1 VSGAPAAAQ
10 RAIDTVMVDPRRAR
24 TLAADALAL
33 ARRDDSAHGQV
44 AAHRALGL
52 AAHGLHDAATAAGHL
67 RRAIRMAQWHSLAVA
82 EAESRMSYSLILD
95 DLGRP
100 GAALREIDL
109 ACAHLRGLRLARA
122 VTQRALILRRLGREQ
137 EALGS
142 YRRAITLFRR
152 HGDLPW
158 LGRAL
163 TNRGVLHGYRGDLRQ
178 ARTDLDA
185 AHELFTRLDL
195 PDFLARVQHNIGF
208 LAAQAGDV
216 PAALN
221 WYDRAHEHL
230 RHTGTSAIGLIDRAE
245 LLISARLL
253 PEARAAVG
261 EAIDACRRNQLRSLL
276 GQAQLLSARVD
287 LLGGAPAAA
296 RDRARLAA
304 RTFHRQG
311 RGTLAAYARRVAAA
325 ARVAEGSADRRVL
338 AALEGAGDEL
348 SVSWLPQA
356 WDAWI
361 DAAHLAL
368 SLGDPDAAARTLAKA
383 DAARRSG
390 PAPLRARAWHARAL
404 LHLGAGRLDAAK
416 RAAATGFRELEQHA
430 ASLGSTELGVR
441 SAADGVPIAALR
453 LRLALRDGKLRE
465 ALRWLQRSRAA
476 ALRLPPARPSGD
488 PVIEARLAEL
498 RRISGELAAAPLEA
512 SRTRRLLR
520 RQRAA
525 EAEVRARA
533 WQRHGGDADA
543 PSRQPSVAD
552 LSAALDGR
560 ALVELFRLD
569 GMLHALVVVDGH
581 VRHRPLCPDERATA
595 ELAAL
600 RFAMRRQLLRG
611 TSAHHGSAAARAGDR
626 DAIEY
631 SRTQLDGMLL
641 APVADLIGDRPLVLT
656 PTGGLHALAW
666 PLLATCRGRPL
677 CVAPSSWL
685 WWRAATRPPVHGGA
699 VLVAGPCPPQA
710 AAEVGA
716 LRPLLPGAT
725 ALTGDRA
732 RVTAVL
738 RALDG
743 AGFAHIATHG
753 EFRADNPL
761 FSFLQLVDGPL
772 TVYDLSALRRPPPTL
787 ILSACDTGLSAVHP
801 GDELQGLSAAL
812 LGLGARSVVASLGP
826 VDDEATRQLMVS
838 FHRQLA
844 TGIGAAA
851 ALAGAQSALDP
862 QYCTTGASFVCLGT
876 G

>member
-1 VSGAPAAAQ
+1 
-10 RAIDTVMVDPRRAR
+10 MVDPRRAHA
-24 TLAADALAL
+24 LATDALAE
-33 ARRDDSAHGQV
+33 ARAAGSAHGQV
-44 AAHRALGL
+44 VAYRALGL
-52 AAHGLHDAATAAGHL
+52 AAHGLHDAATAAAHL
-67 RRAIRMAQWHSLAVA
+67 RHAIRLAQRHRLAVA
-82 EAESRMSYSLILD
+82 EAEARMSYSLILD

-100 GAALREIDL
+100 AAALREIDL
-109 ACAHLRGLRLARA
+109 ACTRLRGLRLARA
-122 VTQRALILRRLGREQ
+122 ITQRALILRRLGREE
-137 EALGS
+137 EALAS
-142 YRRAITLFRR
+142 YRRAIALFRR
-152 HGDLPW
+152 HDDLPW

-178 ARTDLDA
+178 ARSDLEA
-185 AHELFTRLDL
+185 AHELFTRLDI
-195 PDFLARVQHNIGF
+195 PDFLARVRHNIGF

-216 PAALN
+216 PTALS

-230 RHTGTSAIGLIDRAE
+230 RRTGISAIGLIDRAE

-253 PEARAAVG
+253 PEARATLD
-261 EAIDACRRNQLRSLL
+261 EAIEACRRGQLRSLL

-287 LLGGAPAAA
+287 LLGDAPNRA
-296 RDRARLAA
+296 RERARLAA
-304 RTFHRQG
+304 RTFDRQG

-325 ARVAEGSADRRVL
+325 ARIADATADRRVL
-338 AALEGAGDEL
+338 TALELAGDEL
-348 SVSWLPQA
+348 SASWLPQA

-368 SLGDPDAAARTLAKA
+368 SLGDPVAAARNLTKA

-404 LHLGAGRLDAAK
+404 LHLEAGRVDAAK
-416 RAAATGFRELEQHA
+416 RAAAIGFREIEQHG
-430 ASLGSTELGVR
+430 ASLGSTDLGVR

-465 ALRWLQRSRAA
+465 ALRWLQRSRSA
-476 ALRLPPARPSGD
+476 ALRLPPARPSSD

-498 RRISGELAAAPLEA
+498 RRIAGELAATPLDPN
-512 SRTRRLLR
+512 RTRRLLR

-533 WQRHGGDADA
+533 WQAHGGD
-543 PSRQPSVAD
+543 PGSPGRQPSAAA
-552 LSAALDGR
+552 LCAALDGR

-569 GMLHALVVVDGH
+569 GMLHALVVVDGK
-581 VRHRPLCPDERATA
+581 VRHRVLCRADDASA

-600 RFAMRRQLLRG
+600 RFAMRRQVLRG

-626 DAIEY
+626 EAVEY

-641 APVADLIGDRPLVLT
+641 APVAGLIGDRPLVLT
-656 PTGGLHALAW
+656 PTGSLHALAW

-685 WWRAATRPPVHGGA
+685 WWQAANRAPATGGA
-699 VLVAGPCPPQA
+699 VLIAGPRPPQA
-710 AAEVGA
+710 AAEVDALHA
-716 LRPLLPGAT
+716 LRPDAT
-725 ALTGDRA
+725 ALTAERA
-732 RVTAVL
+732 TVAAAL
-738 RALDG
+738 GALDG
-743 AGFAHIATHG
+743 AGSAHIATHG

-761 FSFLQLVDGPL
+761 FSYLQLVDGPL
-772 TVYDLSALRRPPPTL
+772 TVYDLSALRAPPPLL

-826 VDDEATRQLMVS
+826 VDDEATRQLMVG
-838 FHRQLA
+838 FHGRLR

-851 ALAGAQSALDP
+851 ALAGAQGALDP
-862 QYCTTGASFVCLGT
+862 AYDSTAASFVCLGT